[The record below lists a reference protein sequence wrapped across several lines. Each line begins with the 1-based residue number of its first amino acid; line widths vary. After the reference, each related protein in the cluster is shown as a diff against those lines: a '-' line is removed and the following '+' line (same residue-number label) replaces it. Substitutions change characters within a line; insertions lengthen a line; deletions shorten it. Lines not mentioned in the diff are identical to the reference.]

1 MRRTEFPIVFLALC
15 AFAASAGAEPQ
26 VETPTRVESVADAS
40 PAATTSAPSQ
50 PTEESGESTG
60 SVAMPAPMP
69 AASNESGTVGAATNE
84 AATNEAVMN
93 EAATTGAAVNEA
105 ATTAGEASV
114 EERIASQPVVRVARG
129 SKTIVL
135 GPEGVDDKG
144 RIGRLHTVSS
154 GDTLWDLSA
163 AYLGTPWVW
172 PSVWIDNHDIANP
185 HLIHPG
191 DRIWI
196 TANEMRVVSDDEAD
210 AFLNRLLEESA
221 AAASESDDAERAMD
235 TAPAAPAAEE
245 TMEAVE
251 EPVLAA
257 LPPATP
263 AGRQITVSI
272 RDSMGFVSTEQMAGA
287 SSILDSPVD
296 RTLLTDGDLVY
307 IGLGEGDVQV
317 GDRFTIFE
325 GAEEVF
331 DVGST
336 RVIGHHVDVLG
347 WLEVKQLT
355 GDTSIAEIR
364 MSYAEITRGTRIL
377 SRPAATRHVTV
388 MRTPE
393 ANAGRIVFLPASK
406 TVMADG
412 GYVYL
417 NRGELDGL
425 EVGSELEVID
435 PGRIMTDAPRGVDVQ
450 IPDHKVATLVVVSVE
465 PETAVAFVLNA
476 SRVLEVGDTVRPVAA
491 KLASR

>member
-1 MRRTEFPIVFLALC
+1 MRRTEILIVFLALC
-15 AFAASAGAEPQ
+15 AFAASAGAEAQ
-26 VETPTRVESVADAS
+26 VDPANGSEAMAEAPSIAADPAQAESTEAIEATGDAQGDAASAATGLAVGAEPAPSDPVATGDADAGV
-40 PAATTSAPSQ
+40 AA
-50 PTEESGESTG
+50 
-60 SVAMPAPMP
+60 
-69 AASNESGTVGAATNE
+69 
-84 AATNEAVMN
+84 
-93 EAATTGAAVNEA
+93 
-105 ATTAGEASV
+105 
-114 EERIASQPVVRVARG
+114 RIQAQPVVQVVRG

-144 RIGRLHTVSS
+144 RIGRLHTVAR

-185 HLIHPG
+185 HRIHPG

-221 AAASESDDAERAMD
+221 ASDVPEAGDEVAMD
-235 TAPAAPAAEE
+235 EAPAAPDTDEA
-245 TMEAVE
+245 MEVVPESVIASVP
-251 EPVLAA
+251 EP
-257 LPPATP
+257 TP
-263 AGRQITVSI
+263 AGRQITVSM
-272 RDSMGFVSTEQMAGA
+272 REAMGFVTTEQMQAA
-287 SSILDSPVD
+287 SSILDSPVE
-296 RTLLTDGDLVY
+296 RTLLTDGDRVY

-317 GDRFTIFE
+317 GDRFTIFDDVE
-325 GAEEVF
+325 MVY

-336 RVIGHHVDVLG
+336 RVLGHHVDVLG

-377 SRPAATRHVTV
+377 ARPPAPRHVTV

-393 ANAGRIVFLPASK
+393 ASAGQIVFLPASK

-450 IPDHKVATLVVVSVE
+450 TPDHKVATLVVVSVE
-465 PETAVAFVLNA
+465 PQTAVAFVLNA
-476 SRVLEVGDTVRPVAA
+476 SRVLEVGDRVRPLAA
-491 KLASR
+491 SLASR

>member
-1 MRRTEFPIVFLALC
+1 MRRTVILIVSLALC
-15 AFAASAGAEPQ
+15 AFAGSAGAETQ
-26 VETPTRVESVADAS
+26 VESANGSQGQADAPSIAKDPVGTEASDVTPETQDGAARAATDAQTDVPGAAATAIGEVVASTDDESGVEARVEA
-40 PAATTSAPSQ
+40 
-50 PTEESGESTG
+50 
-60 SVAMPAPMP
+60 
-69 AASNESGTVGAATNE
+69 
-84 AATNEAVMN
+84 
-93 EAATTGAAVNEA
+93 
-105 ATTAGEASV
+105 
-114 EERIASQPVVRVARG
+114 QPVVEVVRG
-129 SKTIVL
+129 SKKIVL
-135 GPEGVDDKG
+135 GPQGVDDKG

-221 AAASESDDAERAMD
+221 APDASEGDEMVMD
-235 TAPAAPAAEE
+235 EAPAAPDTDEA
-245 TMEAVE
+245 MEVVPE
-251 EPVLAA
+251 SVLASV
-257 LPPATP
+257 PEPTP
-263 AGRQITVSI
+263 AGRQITVSM
-272 RDSMGFVSTEQMAGA
+272 RAAMGFVTTEQMEAA
-287 SSILDSPVD
+287 SSILDSPVE
-296 RTLLTDGDLVY
+296 RTLLTDGDRVY
-307 IGLGEGDVQV
+307 IGLGEGDVHV
-317 GDRFTIFE
+317 GDRFTIFDDVE
-325 GAEEVF
+325 MVY

-377 SRPAATRHVTV
+377 ARPPAPRHVTV

-393 ANAGRIVFLPASK
+393 ASAGQIVFLPASK

-435 PGRIMTDAPRGVDVQ
+435 PGRIMTDVPRGVDVQ
-450 IPDHKVATLVVVSVE
+450 TPDHKVATLVVVSVE
-465 PETAVAFVLNA
+465 PQTAVAFVLNA
-476 SRVLEVGDTVRPVAA
+476 SRVLEVGDRVRPLAA
-491 KLASR
+491 SLASR